1 MFHAITPYRP
11 HPARRSRCGAPSSY
25 RDVGYFRASHSG
37 AVRERTRRPRHLAY
51 SMSDSRDWHGFLSA
65 STRASASGSY
75 QRELLRS
82 ERAWISRSIES

>member
-1 MFHAITPYRP
+1 
-11 HPARRSRCGAPSSY
+11 
-25 RDVGYFRASHSG
+25 
-37 AVRERTRRPRHLAY
+37 
-51 SMSDSRDWHGFLSA
+51 MSDSRDWHGFLSA